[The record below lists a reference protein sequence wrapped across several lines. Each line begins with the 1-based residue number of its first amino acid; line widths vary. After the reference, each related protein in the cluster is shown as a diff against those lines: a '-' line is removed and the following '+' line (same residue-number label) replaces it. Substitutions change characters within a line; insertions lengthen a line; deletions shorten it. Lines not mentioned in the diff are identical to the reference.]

1 MFWSCPEESAIST
14 NRFCSVFAQVLYEV
28 GKEQS
33 FQQNFWFDTD
43 FVDAECFPGSRKWLY
58 KVMKKKP
65 TTVVKIMTP
74 YRSQPVPMSKVFRSW
89 ELIPSEYVFLSNSQM
104 SDKGPV
110 SSMVWFGRSFWQTLH
125 LEKNLY

>member
-1 MFWSCPEESAIST
+1 M
-14 NRFCSVFAQVLYEV
+14 LYEV

-43 FVDAECFPGSRKWLY
+43 FVDAECFPGSRKRLY
-58 KVMKKKP
+58 KVMKKAP

-74 YRSQPVPMSKVFRSW
+74 YRSQPVPMSKVSRSW
-89 ELIPSEYVFLSNSQM
+89 EFIPSEYVFLSNKQM

-110 SSMVWFGRSFWQTLH
+110 SSTVWFGRSF
-125 LEKNLY
+125 